1 MVSWNDLPSDV
12 CRAILFEFVNVVAD
26 EYSGRRDWCGRKLAK
41 RIEKYG
47 TAERIFAM
55 LEARGDESD
64 DSSEEDE
71 EDEGDEDEWDDR
83 SKLEKRLESA
93 GPLPLS
99 WFASA
104 LRVNREFSS
113 ILTSITIGGY
123 QTPEKLKTAQ
133 CEMFEFALKYFEYEY
148 KNVDGQYDMSLYDL
162 TTLVGNFWANF
173 DCFQHGV
180 NIVSRIS
187 NLMHRR
193 GNTFI
198 PYLFPFLQRL
208 SETVPPTSSPTTED
222 ADHKLEPHPHPSTY
236 VVEELYREAC
246 SQYIPVSGGDEM
258 DSEITVF
265 RVVGISPDF
274 AKVLPDLK
282 CCAVAK
288 EIEVSPSRE
297 WLAVSFSESW
307 SGLDYFVNFKK
318 RRCFE
323 YKDSKVVY
331 NRKSKDFITRPAGWK
346 DVSDKVG
353 EFWPTV

>member
-26 EYSGRRDWCGRKLAK
+26 EYSERRDWCGRKIAK

-55 LEARGDESD
+55 LEAGGDESD

-71 EDEGDEDEWDDR
+71 EDEEDEDEWDDR

-123 QTPEKLKTAQ
+123 RAPEKLKRAQ

-148 KNVDGQYDMSLYDL
+148 KNVDGQYYMSLYDL

-180 NIVSRIS
+180 NIVSHEFPSLCIDAGTRSFPTYSLSCNVSLKPSPLPHRQPRKMRITGW
-187 NLMHRR
+187 NLTLTRR
-193 GNTFI
+193 
-198 PYLFPFLQRL
+198 
-208 SETVPPTSSPTTED
+208 PTLLRNCT
-222 ADHKLEPHPHPSTY
+222 AK
-236 VVEELYREAC
+236 
-246 SQYIPVSGGDEM
+246 
-258 DSEITVF
+258 
-265 RVVGISPDF
+265 RVVVTFLS
-274 AKVLPDLK
+274 AE
-282 CCAVAK
+282 
-288 EIEVSPSRE
+288 EIEGTRR
-297 WLAVSFSESW
+297 LRF
-307 SGLDYFVNFKK
+307 SGLSGFL
-318 RRCFE
+318 RILPRC
-323 YKDSKVVY
+323 YP
-331 NRKSKDFITRPAGWK
+331 I
-346 DVSDKVG
+346 
-353 EFWPTV
+353 